1 MAVREALAL
10 LALMIMAEVEAAQV
24 LVEQEAE
31 AQQVD
36 LEQAED
42 LEERL
47 ALTVVPLMV
56 LVEKVAEQEAMV
68 QALEAY

>member
-56 LVEKVAEQEAMV
+56 LVEKVAGQAAMAQV
-68 QALEAY
+68 LAAY